1 MTKKKN
7 RNKKKSQKEDKV
19 LNRIL
24 DNLMWIL
31 GIVRAKTTTSS
42 RLYLVQGSG
51 GVVRRTST
59 YVKRVVGV
67 NIIQEVD
74 NDDII
79 LNTCIRKIVLLVV
92 VLLRL
97 QKMRK
102 LSSVDE
108 IKLRDDNSV
117 VPAWVQHF
125 GTE

>member
-1 MTKKKN
+1 
-7 RNKKKSQKEDKV
+7 
-19 LNRIL
+19 
-24 DNLMWIL
+24 MWIL

-97 QKMRK
+97 
-102 LSSVDE
+102 
-108 IKLRDDNSV
+108 
-117 VPAWVQHF
+117 
-125 GTE
+125 